1 MDRANIV
8 SDVFT
13 SEPITASRCTRQHT
27 INIKQAYC
35 NPIYFGLA
43 AVFEIRLRTQTLFDS
58 GFEILKVLL
67 IKNLVQRE
75 HWLLMGDLGE
85 LRKGL

>member
-27 INIKQAYC
+27 INIKQAHC

-58 GFEILKVLL
+58 GFKVLKVLL
-67 IKNLVQRE
+67 IKNLGQRE
-75 HWLLMGDLGE
+75 HWLLMSDLGE
-85 LRKGL
+85 LHKGF